1 MPEEWG
7 SYFCNV
13 NDKLASIA
21 LDLSLRPSAPTQ
33 GKPWL
38 LWAWVYLRSPKPNG
52 LSDSAEFD
60 IISAIEDELA
70 KHLGSACDAV
80 EAGRITTDGRREFYF
95 YGADDKEF
103 QSAVSKAMAS
113 FKDYKVDVG
122 SQEDAAWNQYL
133 NVLYPSE
140 EDLQRM
146 KNQDVLDVLI
156 KHGDTLTPVRDVHH
170 WVYFR
175 TKDDR
180 QWFASAVSKIGY
192 KIERESEKAGDPHPL
207 GLQIT
212 RDQSVTPA
220 AIDDAVI
227 ELFRLAKQVDAEYD
241 GWEAQVI
248 TVKN

>member
-1 MPEEWG
+1 MPAQWG

-21 LDLSLRPSAPTQ
+21 LDLSLRPSAPNEE
-33 GKPWL
+33 KPWL
-38 LWAWVYLRSPKPNG
+38 LWAWVYLRFPKPNG
-52 LSDSAEFD
+52 LSDSAEFAV
-60 IISAIEDELA
+60 ISAIEDELA
-70 KHLGSACDAV
+70 KHIGSACDAV
-80 EAGRITTDGRREFYF
+80 EAGRITTDGHREFYF
-95 YGADDKEF
+95 YGAHDKGF
-103 QSAVSKAMAS
+103 KAAVSKAMGR
-113 FKDYKVDVG
+113 FKDYKFDLG
-122 SQEDAAWNQYL
+122 CQEDAAWTQYL

-140 EDLQRM
+140 ESLEKM
-146 KNQDVLDVLI
+146 KNQGVLDVLM
-156 KHGDTLTPVRDVHH
+156 KRGDTLEAVRDVHH

-180 QWFASAVSKIGY
+180 QWFASKVSALGY
-192 KIERESEKAGDPHPL
+192 EIENESEEPGDPHPL

-227 ELFRLAKQVDAEYD
+227 ELFRLAKQVDADYD